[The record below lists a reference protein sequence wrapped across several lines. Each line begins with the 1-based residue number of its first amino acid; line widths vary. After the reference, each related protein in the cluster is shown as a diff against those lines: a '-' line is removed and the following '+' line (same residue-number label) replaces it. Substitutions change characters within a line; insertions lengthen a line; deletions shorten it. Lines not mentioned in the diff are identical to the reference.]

1 MQECSQQ
8 IDETYQDILEQQ
20 QDKANELFPNLLPR
34 NENGNERAT
43 AATGTFANSVMLT
56 NKGSGI
62 ANAPSFGNSGRQQS
76 NMSMDGTPE
85 VVVDGR

>member
-8 IDETYQDILEQQ
+8 IDETYNDILEQQ
-20 QDKANELFPNLLPR
+20 QDKANELFPNLMVR

-56 NKGSGI
+56 NKGSGVG
-62 ANAPSFGNSGRQQS
+62 NAPSFGPNGRQVS
-76 NMSMDGTPE
+76 NQSMDGTPE
-85 VVVDGR
+85 IVMDNR

>member
-1 MQECSQQ
+1 M
-8 IDETYQDILEQQ
+8 QQ

-62 ANAPSFGNSGRQQS
+62 ANAPSFGNS
-76 NMSMDGTPE
+76 
-85 VVVDGR
+85 